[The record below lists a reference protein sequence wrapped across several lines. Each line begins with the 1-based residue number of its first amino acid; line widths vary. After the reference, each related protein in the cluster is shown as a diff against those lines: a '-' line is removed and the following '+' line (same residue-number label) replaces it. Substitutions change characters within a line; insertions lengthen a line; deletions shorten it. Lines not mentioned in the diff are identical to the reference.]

1 MSTWEIAKPQ
11 RLALDGEVGETISG
25 SVTCDLDAF
34 PQVRGS
40 GVAGMNAASGRIGN
54 GSGTLNAYAVSG
66 AVFLLARPALDGE
79 AGPLAEGGSET

>member
-11 RLALDGEVGETISG
+11 RLALDGEVGETI
-25 SVTCDLDAF
+25 
-34 PQVRGS
+34 
-40 GVAGMNAASGRIGN
+40 
-54 GSGTLNAYAVSG
+54 SG